1 VTAAKSLFGLETE
14 LGFAAV
20 DANGQKA
27 DSIRVL
33 DLLLKLA
40 AQRLSHLPGGGSR
53 LFLRNGSLIYIDCG
67 LHPELA
73 TPECS
78 SPDDLVR
85 YVRAGEHIMTEL
97 TRELEQR
104 DDLSQ
109 VRAFKSNVDFCDASV
124 TWGCHES
131 YLCRS
136 DIDLLS
142 RHLLP
147 HFVSRIVYTGSGGL
161 NSGSRG
167 IDFSISP
174 RVQHLVKISSG
185 ASTQSRGIFHT
196 KNEPLC
202 GHGYRRLHVLCGDS
216 ANSELATWL
225 KVGATALITA
235 LIDKGYQPGTA
246 MALREP
252 LAAMQRF
259 ALDASCKTKAET
271 VDKHRFVTAID
282 IQRHYL
288 AEVEARLGEG
298 FLPDWAEHVCQIWRN
313 VLDILESDPTRLAAT
328 LDWSI
333 KLALFQKRA
342 KRRDVPWNTV
352 PVWSGVVNSIDRLI
366 RTSRRKVR
374 DTIDLALVTRLR
386 RGRGATPDAVD
397 EQTRVLASHDLT
409 WDGLDAFNALRLEL
423 WELDLRFGELGPRGI
438 FADLDARGLLRH
450 HMLAPDDWRHAVDH
464 PPADTRARVRGDCV
478 ARWNENRH
486 EYNCG
491 WSLIRGPGGFVN
503 LSDPFETTIRWQDNS
518 HATPVEEDLLLGLRP
533 P

>member
-1 VTAAKSLFGLETE
+1 MTAAKSLFGLETE

-20 DANGQKA
+20 DADGQKA
-27 DSIRVL
+27 DGVRVL
-33 DLLLKLA
+33 NLLLTLA
-40 AQRLSHLPGGGSR
+40 AERLNHLPGGGSR
-53 LFLRNGSLIYIDCG
+53 LFLRNGSLLYIDCG

-85 YVRAGEHIMTEL
+85 YMRAGEHIMTRL
-97 TRELEQR
+97 TQELEQR

-109 VRAFKSNVDFCDASV
+109 VRAFKSNVDFWDESV

-136 DIDLLS
+136 DMIALS
-142 RHLLP
+142 QQLLP

-174 RVQHLVKISSG
+174 RVQHLVKISSN
-185 ASTQSRGIFHT
+185 ASTRSRGIFHT

-225 KVGATALITA
+225 KVGTTALITT

-246 MALREP
+246 MTLRQP
-252 LAAMQRF
+252 VAAMQRF
-259 ALDASCKTKAET
+259 ALDASCKAKAAIAG
-271 VDKHRFVTAID
+271 KRRFVSAID

-288 AEVEARLGEG
+288 AEVEARLGEA

-313 VLDILESDPTRLAAT
+313 VLDILESEPTRLAAT

-333 KLALFQKRA
+333 KLALFQERA
-342 KRRDVPWNTV
+342 KRREIPWNSV
-352 PVWSGVVNSIDRLI
+352 PIWSGVVNCIDGLI
-366 RTSRRKVR
+366 RAPGQKIRG
-374 DTIDLALVTRLR
+374 TIDQALITRLR
-386 RGRGATPDAVD
+386 RGRGSTPDAIH
-397 EQTRVLASHDLT
+397 EQTRVLAGHDLS

-423 WELDLRFGELGPRGI
+423 WELDMRFGELGPRGI

-450 HMLAPDDWRHAVDH
+450 QMLAPDDWLQAVEH
-464 PPADTRARVRGDCV
+464 PPADTRASVRGECV
-478 ARWNENRH
+478 ERWSENRDD
-486 EYNCG
+486 YACS
-491 WSLIRGPGGFVN
+491 WSRVRGPGGYVD
-503 LSDPFETTIRWQDNS
+503 LSDPFETTLRWQDS
-518 HATPVEEDLLLGLRP
+518 SEPAPLEDLLLDGWLP
-533 P
+533 